1 MTSKNIAEQINR
13 TIEEIWIALETKER
27 NHSKFKLNG
36 QQFVLLTLI
45 IHHPS
50 STPSEL
56 AEKMN
61 MSKSAISQQLL
72 RLENEKYIIRKQNIN
87 DRRGYTVYL
96 GEKGLLYQKEAEEF
110 QKKISYIYNSSL
122 SAEELANMLTTL
134 QKLLKVLL

>member
-61 MSKSAISQQLL
+61 VSKSAISQQLL
-72 RLENEKYIIRKQNIN
+72 RLENEKYIIRKQNSN
-87 DRRGYTVYL
+87 DRRGYTVDL

-122 SAEELANMLTTL
+122 SAEELTDMLTTL